1 LTGSVI
7 TMNIGLCIPS
17 AAPAAAPTGSSPLV
31 DQGQV
36 AQLAQR
42 ETFSALFKDIAQSLP
57 NETSTSDIETLVP
70 PADSLAASTSAD
82 VSVDMSQFIR
92 LAQGAMIST
101 LSKTLAQSLSDEEV
115 PAHSEPDAPADSI
128 PSSDAGAQSALAS
141 MMGFVPAADD
151 TGQNLPEGISAE
163 AVRAEVAQIAQPSTG
178 QGVEV
183 LAVASQS
190 MRVART
196 YQSEAKEQDRAAI
209 DATLAAPTDLHDHQ
223 VLQPLADPGRSEEA
237 LTEGP
242 KQTAVGTMNESP
254 VRDGRGSPVD
264 PAPGPLEQPSGD
276 SALFSLPLPG
286 SLDSDRWPSSVKE
299 HQGARNFLAS
309 AYTNGGVQTQGTEET
324 APRISFA
331 VPAVGASGGMEQD
344 PFGTNTEGAG
354 DGAFSHSGDSQFQD
368 SLTRDNQSL
377 FFSDQFGSA
386 RQAQVQQQG
395 SGTSVTAPAEDHL
408 KMAQAFLGE
417 DHSATMTSASGKAQT
432 VHVELPLHDSGPLSV
447 RISMTDQTVHT
458 QFTTDRND
466 LGAFLLTRQDQLQQ
480 TLVKSGLELGQFQ
493 VHIDQ
498 RGQQDAAPDRQARR
512 NADTSEHPPG
522 SQNQNQNQD
531 ARDQERPN
539 YRPQRALSLF
549 A

>member
-1 LTGSVI
+1 
-7 TMNIGLCIPS
+7 MNIGLCIPS
-17 AAPAAAPTGSSPLV
+17 AAPAEAPTGSSPLV

-42 ETFSALFKDIAQSLP
+42 GTFSALFKDIAQSLP
-57 NETSTSDIETLVP
+57 DASSTSDIEALVP
-70 PADSLAASTSAD
+70 PADSLAASTSANLL
-82 VSVDMSQFIR
+82 VDMSQFIR
-92 LAQGAMIST
+92 LAQGEMTST
-101 LSKTLAQSLSDEEV
+101 LSKALAQSLLEEEN
-115 PAHSEPDAPADSI
+115 PEHSEPDAPADSI
-128 PSSDAGAQSALAS
+128 PSSDGGTQSTLAS
-141 MMGFVPAADD
+141 MMGFAPATDD
-151 TGQNLPEGISAE
+151 TGQDVQELIVAE
-163 AVRAEVAQIAQPSTG
+163 TVRAEVAQIAQPSSG

-190 MRVART
+190 MREAQT

-223 VLQPLADPGRSEEA
+223 VLQPLADPGRSDEA
-237 LTEGP
+237 LTKGP
-242 KQTAVGTMNESP
+242 KQTAVGTTNESP

-264 PAPGPLEQPSGD
+264 PTPGPLEQPSGD
-276 SALFSLPLPG
+276 STLFSLPLPG

-299 HQGARNFLAS
+299 QQGTRNFLAS

-324 APRISFA
+324 APRISLA
-331 VPAVGASGGMEQD
+331 VPAVGASGGVEQD
-344 PFGTNTEGAG
+344 PFGTNTERAG
-354 DGAFSHSGDSQFQD
+354 DGAFSHSGDSQFQE

-377 FFSDQFGSA
+377 FFSGQFGSA
-386 RQAQVQQQG
+386 RQAQATLQG
-395 SGTSVTAPAEDHL
+395 AGASGATPAEDHL
-408 KMAQAFLGE
+408 KMAQVFLGE
-417 DHSATMTSASGKAQT
+417 DHSATMTSAFGKAQT

-466 LGAFLLTRQDQLQQ
+466 LGALLLTRQDQLQQ

-522 SQNQNQNQD
+522 TQNQNQNQD
-531 ARDQERPN
+531 AQDQERHN